1 MLSQED
7 AACQGPAAAA
17 ADMLV
22 TGFNP
27 GNVPPDPLRANDQAR
42 EVFSLLSCVRAAA
55 AMPHL
60 MRRL

>member
-1 MLSQED
+1 MMSQED

-22 TGFNP
+22 TGFTS
-27 GNVPPDPLRANDQAR
+27 GDVPPEPVRATDQAR
-42 EVFSLLSCVRAAA
+42 EGFSLLPCVRAAA